1 MFGPIGSIVA
11 AILAF
16 KKQVLFEMWVPE
28 LAGMLMLGSSIAMMG
43 FVATGRLSL
52 LPGVASALGAMII
65 LVSSDELKAPQT
77 A

>member
-1 MFGPIGSIVA
+1 
-11 AILAF
+11 
-16 KKQVLFEMWVPE
+16 
-28 LAGMLMLGSSIAMMG
+28 MLMLGSSVAMMG